1 MSLIE
6 KATARL
12 DALKRAAGEFV
23 DQPETGGARSVP
35 AAPSVPSPHGQDG
48 RPGGGTVVAPPAR
61 GNAAAPPRTENPI
74 SRMVAIDMKRLVA
87 RGMVTPDLPRS
98 RIAEEFRLIKR
109 PLLKN
114 ATATG
119 ASAIENGSLIMVTS
133 ALPGEGKSFTAI
145 NLSISM
151 AMELDYRILLVDAD
165 VARPSVL
172 TRLGVRPQ
180 RGLLDVLG
188 GEVEDLSDVLLRT
201 NIDKLTLLPAGMP
214 HARAT
219 EMLAS
224 DAMARL
230 LEQVVRR
237 YPDRIVI
244 FDSPPLLVTTESR
257 VLATH
262 MGQIIIVIE
271 AEKTTHGTVKHALAT
286 IESCPVKLLVLNKSR
301 EEGRGSYGYGYK
313 YGYGYGT
320 GNSKSR
326 HGKSKSGSKG
336 SKDAR

>member
-6 KATARL
+6 KAAARL

-23 DQPETGGARSVP
+23 DQPETGGARSVQV
-35 AAPSVPSPHGQDG
+35 APSMPSPRG
-48 RPGGGTVVAPPAR
+48 AEPPAR
-61 GNAAAPPRTENPI
+61 REAAAAAAPPRTENPI

-165 VARPSVL
+165 VARSSVL
-172 TRLGVRPQ
+172 SRLGVRPQ

-188 GEVEDLSDVLLRT
+188 GEVEDLSEVLLRT

-262 MGQIIIVIE
+262 MGQVIIVIE
-271 AEKTTHGTVKHALAT
+271 AEKTTHGTVKNALAT

-301 EEGRGSYGYGYK
+301 GEGRGSYGYGYK

-326 HGKSKSGSKG
+326 HGSRGKSGSKG
-336 SKDAR
+336 SKNAR